1 MVEEETGSRGSGA
14 LVHAHGESDPTVSVD
29 ARVLHTRTRMVE
41 EFRSPL
47 ARDALAGRVAIVTGG
62 GTGIGRATARE
73 LAGAGARVAICGRRP
88 DPIEAVRAE
97 LEAAGHGVLAMPC
110 DVREP
115 EQVEGFL
122 DAVGDRFATVDIL
135 VHNAGGQFTAPLEA
149 IELKGL
155 RAVHR
160 LNVDAP
166 WNLTHRVAE
175 RWMIP
180 GRRGFV
186 CFIGFSPRRGVPL
199 MAHSSAARAALE
211 NMASTIAIEWS
222 KYGIR
227 AVCVAAGLI
236 RTEGMLQYGGQ
247 ELVDEYA
254 KTVPMGRAGRA
265 EEVAATIAFLASDGG
280 AYVTG
285 TTVAVDGGAD
295 AWGIGTPPPLAE

>member
-1 MVEEETGSRGSGA
+1 M
-14 LVHAHGESDPTVSVD
+14 L
-29 ARVLHTRTRMVE
+29 E

-47 ARDALAGRVAIVTGG
+47 ADDALSGRVAIVTGG

-73 LAGAGARVAICGRRP
+73 LTRTGASVAICGRRP
-88 DPIEAVRAE
+88 EPLEAVRTE
-97 LEAAGHGVLAMPC
+97 LEAAGRRGSRRCRVTSESQNRSK
-110 DVREP
+110 V
-115 EQVEGFL
+115 FL
-122 DAVGDRFATVDIL
+122 DAVGERLGPVDVL
-135 VHNAGGQFTAPLEA
+135 VNNAGGQFAAPLEQ
-149 IELKGL
+149 IGLKGL

-166 WNLTHRVAE
+166 WHLTNRVAE

-186 CFIGFSPRRGVPL
+186 CFVGFSPRRGVPL

-236 RTEGMLQYGGQ
+236 QTEGMLQYGGQ

-285 TTVAVDGGAD
+285 STVTVDGGAD
-295 AWGIGTPPPLAE
+295 AWGIGAPPPPLE

>member
-1 MVEEETGSRGSGA
+1 M
-14 LVHAHGESDPTVSVD
+14 L
-29 ARVLHTRTRMVE
+29 E

-47 ARDALAGRVAIVTGG
+47 ASDALANRIAIVTGG
-62 GTGIGRATARE
+62 ATGIGRATARE
-73 LAGAGARVAICGRRP
+73 LARTGARVAICGRRP
-88 DPIEAVRAE
+88 EPLEVVRAE
-97 LEAAGHGVLAMPC
+97 LEAAGHDVLAVPC

-115 EQVEGFL
+115 EQVEAFL
-122 DAVGDRFATVDIL
+122 DAVGERFGSVEVL
-135 VHNAGGQFTAPLEA
+135 VNNAGGQFAAPLEA
-149 IELKGL
+149 IGLKGL

-186 CFIGFSPRRGVPL
+186 CFLGFSPRRGMPL

-236 RTEGMLQYGGQ
+236 QTEGMLQYGGQ

-254 KTVPMGRAGRA
+254 KTVPMRRAGRA

-285 TTVAVDGGAD
+285 STVSVDGGAD
-295 AWGIGTPPPLAE
+295 AWGLGAPPPSPE